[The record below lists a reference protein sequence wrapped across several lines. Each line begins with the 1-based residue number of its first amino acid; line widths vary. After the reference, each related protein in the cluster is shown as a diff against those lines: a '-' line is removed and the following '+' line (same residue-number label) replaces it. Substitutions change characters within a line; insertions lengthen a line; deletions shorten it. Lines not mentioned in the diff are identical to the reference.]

1 MTKAL
6 GLSVLFLS
14 FLIGFVPQSAA
25 EPLMMFPFVLL
36 SGWMM
41 ASGSLLRLHGQD
53 PFLLVLLL
61 LWVLW
66 SLSAALSPAPFPSKV
81 TWVIMGTLPL
91 SYMAWTTLSLSVK
104 DWERMSR
111 GGAFVF
117 SILALWA
124 ILQILPLPF
133 SPHLPRAER
142 PFADANL
149 LGAILGMGFLLS
161 LPSLFV
167 SSSRIFAVPLL
178 LILGGVFATQ
188 SRSAILG
195 LCAALPLFLIFWKKS
210 KTESSPSIK
219 KISLAIASLMVALA
233 LAVGLADRLL
243 PLFQSGGDKDLNARF
258 ALWEAGLKMSLL
270 HPFSGLGLGT
280 FHLHYPPF
288 RLPADISAGWWVHM
302 DPLQEAIESG
312 WGAFL
317 LLYSLFGLVLLRII
331 QKPSAPQNLLAAPA
345 LLLFFIV
352 MHAGYPLHV
361 VPFMIL
367 FTGFLSQFS
376 GPRVP
381 LSQPLGF
388 FLATPLLLVLMTGLW
403 VTLQTSST
411 LFLYREVNL
420 ASHSQ
425 DEARFQKSMSAC
437 LEDGDHSF
445 PDCRLLAARLL
456 IGQSGTSPL
465 SPAIFKLL
473 EEAEAANP
481 LSPEPAYL
489 RTKALQKLQSH
500 SNQSI
505 QQGPIK

>member
-6 GLSVLFLS
+6 GLSALLLS

-25 EPLMMFPFVLL
+25 EPLMMLPFALL

-41 ASGSLLRLHGQD
+41 ASGSLLRLHRQD

-66 SLSAALSPAPFPSKV
+66 SLSAALSPVPFPSKV

-91 SYMAWTTLSLSVK
+91 AYMAWTSLSLSVK

-111 GGAFVF
+111 GGAFLF
-117 SILALWA
+117 SGLALWA
-124 ILQILPLPF
+124 ILQILPFPF

-142 PFADANL
+142 PFSDANL
-149 LGAILGMGFLLS
+149 LGGILGMGLLIS
-161 LPSLFV
+161 FPSFF
-167 SSSRIFAVPLL
+167 SSPKVFSIPLL
-178 LILGGVFATQ
+178 FILGGVFATQ

-195 LCAALPLFLIFWKKS
+195 LCAAIPLFFIFWKKGKKETS
-210 KTESSPSIK
+210 LSIK
-219 KISLAIASLMVALA
+219 KIFLTTSFLMVALS
-233 LAVGLADRLL
+233 LAVGLTDRLL
-243 PLFQSGGDKDLNARF
+243 PLFQTGGDKDLNARF
-258 ALWEAGLKMSLL
+258 ALWEAGLQMSLL

-317 LLYSLFGLVLLRII
+317 LLYALFGLVLLRTI
-331 QKPSAPQNLLAAPA
+331 QTPSAPQNLLAAPA
-345 LLLFFIV
+345 LLFFFVV
-352 MHAGYPLHV
+352 MHAGFPLHV

-367 FTGFLSQFS
+367 LAGLLSQFS
-376 GPRVP
+376 WPRVP
-381 LSQPLGF
+381 LSQPIGF

-403 VTLQTSST
+403 ITLQTSST
-411 LFLYREVNL
+411 LLLYKEVKL

-425 DEARFQKSMSAC
+425 DEVRFQKSMSAC
-437 LEDGDHSF
+437 LEEGDRSF

-456 IGQSGTSPL
+456 IGQSQTSPL
-465 SPAIFKLL
+465 PPAIFKLL

-489 RTKALQKLQSH
+489 RAKALQKQQSP
-500 SNQSI
+500 SNQPI
-505 QQGPIK
+505 QQGPVK

>member
-1 MTKAL
+1 MTKVL
-6 GLSVLFLS
+6 GLSALLLS

-25 EPLMMFPFVLL
+25 EPLMMLPFVLL
-36 SGWMM
+36 SSWMM
-41 ASGSLLRLHGQD
+41 ASGSLLRLHRQD

-81 TWVIMGTLPL
+81 TWVIMGTMPL
-91 SYMAWTTLSLSVK
+91 SYMAWTSLSLSVK
-104 DWERMSR
+104 DWEQISR
-111 GGAFVF
+111 GGAFLF
-117 SILALWA
+117 SGLALWA

-149 LGAILGMGFLLS
+149 LGGILGMGLLIS
-161 LPSLFV
+161 LPSFF
-167 SSSRIFAVPLL
+167 SSPRVFFIPLL

-210 KTESSPSIK
+210 KMESSPSIK
-219 KISLAIASLMVALA
+219 KISLALASLMVVLA
-233 LAVGLADRLL
+233 LAVGLTDRLL

-258 ALWEAGLKMSLL
+258 ALWEAGLQMSLL

-312 WGAFL
+312 WGACL
-317 LLYSLFGLVLLRII
+317 LLYTLFGLVLLRTI
-331 QKPSAPQNLLAAPA
+331 QNPSAPHNLLATPA
-345 LLLFFIV
+345 LLFFFVV

-367 FTGFLSQFS
+367 LTGLLSQFS

-388 FLATPLLLVLMTGLW
+388 FLATPLLLVLMAGLW
-403 VTLQTSST
+403 ATLQTSST
-411 LFLYREVNL
+411 LFLYREVKL
-420 ASHSQ
+420 SSHSQ

-437 LEDGDHSF
+437 LEDGDRSF

-465 SPAIFKLL
+465 PPAIFKLL

-481 LSPEPAYL
+481 LSPEPAHL
-489 RTKALQKLQSH
+489 RAKALQKQRSS
-500 SNQSI
+500 SNQPI
-505 QQGPIK
+505 QQGPVK